1 MNGAFYV
8 LGTILLSLSLTTTR
22 AAQTPTSP
30 GATETPSRSVSEV
43 RIERLRQALNNES
56 QRAMYRWH
64 DAAHPSPPTWFDK
77 LLVKIGDA
85 IGRAWNALWNFLH
98 KLWPSRLNSLHSGQ
112 GAGWSL
118 K

>member
-1 MNGAFYV
+1 MNGAFFL
-8 LGTILLSLSLTTTR
+8 LGTILLSLSLTMTAR

-77 LLVKIGDA
+77 LLLKLGHA
-85 IGRAWNALWNFLH
+85 IERAWNALVDFLRRF
-98 KLWPSRLNSLHSGQ
+98 WPSGLNMSL
-112 GAGWSL
+112 
-118 K
+118 